1 MLVGTFWAL
10 FDVSY
15 CMTLLKRRACL
26 ALCYFKSSPCCI
38 NSDRVR
44 CMIIFCKLYILV
56 HANKNILLNVGNLL
70 VCTILEQTCIHIL
83 LQNFNKSWWWR
94 FILCVYTCFDFHQIN
109 FNYLSEHTISNVK
122 IVLLTLQSFLLI
134 NQYIFLYHSK
144 YNCIISH
151 VSHIISSFI
160 ASMLSFIYFFAY
172 GYLKRYF

>member
-70 VCTILEQTCIHIL
+70 VCTILEQTCIHNL

-151 VSHIISSFI
+151 ISHIISLFI

-172 GYLKRYF
+172 GYL